1 MTTSLS
7 PRRPTA
13 YSEPKFGGEPMDP
26 LSLLALTAVTIG
38 VLAYAVYGAVRKGVR
53 DGLKDDRERLRAE
66 EHADQNG
73 EMK

>member
-1 MTTSLS
+1 
-7 PRRPTA
+7 
-13 YSEPKFGGEPMDP
+13 MDP

-73 EMK
+73 GMK